1 MATPGSQWTDERC
14 AILRER
20 YPHENTAVL
29 ARYFGA
35 TLQATYGQAK
45 KMGLKKS
52 AEYMARRGAPEDT
65 SKGNDRITAH
75 GSETLTHVPG
85 GVIRQHV
92 MR

>member
-29 ARYFGA
+29 AKFFGA
-35 TLQATYGQAK
+35 TLHATYGQAK

-52 AEYMARRGAPEDT
+52 AEYLARRGAPEDAT
-65 SKGNDRITAH
+65 KRNERATAH
-75 GSETLTHVPG
+75 GSETVTPIMG